1 MGLDQYL
8 YRSRTKFYRVDPE
21 ARYSHLPEGECKTSD
36 GIAIPPKNLGLMGSQ
51 EVTDMIGYLRKVN
64 AVHGWIVRHLAEGV
78 DDCQRIYL
86 DRESVVML
94 VADLHDAIDNPKTNT
109 GLPPTPGFFFG
120 STERDDWYLDDMKDA
135 LAIFTWLLEVMEA
148 DEEKAARDGLVAEY
162 QYWYQAS
169 W

>member
-8 YRSRTKFYRVDPE
+8 YRSRTTFYRADPE
-21 ARYSHLPEGECKTSD
+21 ARYSKLPLGECKTSD
-36 GIAIPPKNLGLMGSQ
+36 GIAIPQKHIGLLGSQ
-51 EVTDMIGYLRKVN
+51 EITDQVGYLRKVN

-78 DDCQRIYL
+78 DECQRIYL

-148 DEEKAARDGLVAEY
+148 DEAKDTRGDTDY